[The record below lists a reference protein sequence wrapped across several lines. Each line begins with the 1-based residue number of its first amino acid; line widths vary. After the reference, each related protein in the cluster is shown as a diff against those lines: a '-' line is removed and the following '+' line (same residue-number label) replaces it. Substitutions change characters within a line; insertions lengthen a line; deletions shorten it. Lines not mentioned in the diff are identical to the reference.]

1 MNTIPVTKRTK
12 LKRLPDRGSFDRD
25 VVNAIIDEAYFCHV
39 GFLLDGQPFVIPTI
53 HARIDDQVYFHG
65 SAASRML
72 RTVRAEGVPVC
83 LTVTLLDALVMA
95 RSAFHHS
102 MNYRSVMLL
111 GQAVQV
117 TDPDEQMAALEAVVE
132 HVIQGRWADTRW
144 PTRSEMKQ
152 TMVLRL
158 PIDEASAKMRAGMPK
173 DDDEDMGLPH
183 WAGLVPLRMVAG
195 APIPDPLQP
204 ADRPLPDYMK
214 DLSR

>member
-1 MNTIPVTKRTK
+1 MNTTEMTRRTK
-12 LKRLPDRGSFDRD
+12 LKRRADRGSYDRD
-25 VVNAIIDEAYFCHV
+25 VVNAILDEAYFCHV
-39 GFLLDGQPFVIPTI
+39 GFVLEGQPFVVPTI
-53 HARIDDQVYFHG
+53 HARIDDRLYIHG

-83 LTVTLLDALVMA
+83 VTVSMVDALVLA

-117 TDPDEQMAALEAVVE
+117 VDEDEKMAALAAVVE
-132 HVIQGRWADTRW
+132 HVLKGRWADTRW
-144 PTRSEMKQ
+144 PIRPERKQ

-183 WAGLVPLRMVAG
+183 WAGLVPLRVVPG
-195 APIPDPLQP
+195 TPIPDPLQP
-204 ADRPLPDYMK
+204 ADRALPDYMK
-214 DLSR
+214 DLTR

>member
-1 MNTIPVTKRTK
+1 MNTIPVTKRTR

-25 VVNAIIDEAYFCHV
+25 VVNAILDEAYICHV
-39 GFLLDGQPFVIPTI
+39 GFVADGQPFVVPTI
-53 HARIDDQVYFHG
+53 HARVDDKLYFHG

-72 RTVRAEGVPVC
+72 RDVRTEGHPVC

-95 RSAFHHS
+95 RSGFHHS
-102 MNYRSVMLL
+102 MNYRSVMVL

-117 TDPDEQMAALEAVVE
+117 TDEDEKMQALEAVVE
-132 HVIQGRWADTRW
+132 HVVKGRWADSRW
-144 PTRSEMKQ
+144 PNKPEMKQ

-173 DDDEDMGLPH
+173 DDEADMDLPH
-183 WAGLVPLRMVAG
+183 WAGLVPLRLVAG
-195 APIPDPLQP
+195 TPIPDPLQP
-204 ADRPLPDYMK
+204 ADRPLPGYMK